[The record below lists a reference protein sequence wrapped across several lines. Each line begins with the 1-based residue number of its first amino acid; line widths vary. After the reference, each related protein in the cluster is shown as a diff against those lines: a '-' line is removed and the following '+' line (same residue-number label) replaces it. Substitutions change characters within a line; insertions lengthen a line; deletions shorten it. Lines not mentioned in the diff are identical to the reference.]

1 MANISPCAAA
11 AKAYA
16 GAAANDPNSTI
27 NKAMLAFINDA
38 EEKNHSG
45 LDPVCSATGEA
56 YFDAFLSGATE
67 AAATKAAAIAFIE
80 AVGSNPTFQMNS
92 PCGKAAEAYI
102 APRLSLLSRPEPQE
116 ETEEVQPDLTETE
129 DSSLLDPPQ
138 SEVRRNLRIYR

>member
-1 MANISPCAAA
+1 
-11 AKAYA
+11 
-16 GAAANDPNSTI
+16 
-27 NKAMLAFINDA
+27 MLAFITED
-38 EEKNHSG
+38 EKKNHTG
-45 LDPVCSATGEA
+45 LDPVCTATDEA
-56 YFDAFLSGATE
+56 YFTTFLGGATE
-67 AAATKAAAIAFIE
+67 GAATKAAAIAFIK
-80 AVGSNPTFQMNS
+80 AVASNPTFQMNS